1 MPKSGLPAE
10 GDNVIAVHP
19 SVPVVHIVDDDEAV
33 RRSLALLLRS
43 FGHVTRLYASAEALL
58 GKLEGLEP
66 GCVIADIRMPGMDGI
81 AMQKVLARQQPDL
94 PVVMVTGF
102 ADVALAVQAMKSG
115 AMDFI
120 EKPYSDQDILQAVT
134 AAFARVA
141 DARQHREAAE
151 QAEARIAVLTPRERD
166 VLSRL
171 VDGWPNKVIGH
182 ELGISPRTVEF
193 HRANILEKTGVK
205 NACRLVRLELEEPR
219 PATDFASYG
228 EVEACDGRD
237 VRLLVS
243 RERLTEVVARLL
255 ADLDVRDLEVSDPPI
270 EELIG
275 RLFRQGEVA

>member
-182 ELGISPRTVEF
+182 ELGISPRTVEI
-193 HRANILEKTGVK
+193 HRANLMEKL
-205 NACRLVRLELEEPR
+205 ACRSLAEAVRIGLAAGFGEAATPSATS
-219 PATDFASYG
+219 PATTTMASPGG
-228 EVEACDGRD
+228 EAAAIDKRRD
-237 VRLLVS
+237 
-243 RERLTEVVARLL
+243 
-255 ADLDVRDLEVSDPPI
+255 
-270 EELIG
+270 
-275 RLFRQGEVA
+275 